1 MNWKKD
7 LVLKNNL
14 IIREAHKD
22 DINMLI
28 ELLRELFLIED
39 NFVFD
44 NGKQKQGLEMML
56 EDSNNRR
63 IFVADLDGR
72 VVGMISGQ
80 ILISTAERAAYVL
93 VEDVV
98 VNRVYRRQGYWK
110 RTSFEHTKLG
120 NFEESKEDTAFG

>member
-1 MNWKKD
+1 M
-7 LVLKNNL
+7 KNNL